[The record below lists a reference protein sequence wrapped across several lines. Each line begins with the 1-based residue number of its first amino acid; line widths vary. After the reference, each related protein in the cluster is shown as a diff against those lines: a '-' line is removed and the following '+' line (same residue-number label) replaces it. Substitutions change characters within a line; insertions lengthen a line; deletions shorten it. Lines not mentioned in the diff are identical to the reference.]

1 MQIDKPLNRQRLT
14 NLSVIKGGRKEKS
27 PLMRGTVQGKH
38 LLAES
43 KLTMIKHKH
52 LRDPSPEEKLL
63 PSKFS
68 VNRNIAY
75 LFEEDQPRFGSYLN
89 TAGK

>member
-1 MQIDKPLNRQRLT
+1 
-14 NLSVIKGGRKEKS
+14 
-27 PLMRGTVQGKH
+27 MRGTIQGKY
-38 LLAES
+38 LPAES

-63 PSKFS
+63 PKKFS

-75 LFEEDQPRFGSYLN
+75 LFEENQPRFGSGIN
-89 TAGK
+89 AVGKEDTKIKFC